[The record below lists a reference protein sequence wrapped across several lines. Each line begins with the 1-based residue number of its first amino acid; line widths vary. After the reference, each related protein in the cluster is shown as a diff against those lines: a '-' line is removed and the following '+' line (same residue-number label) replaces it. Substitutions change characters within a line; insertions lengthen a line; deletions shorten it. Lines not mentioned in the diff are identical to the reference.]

1 LREQAQTPAA
11 QVGLVLEDL
20 ADLFD
25 TTVPWLQDVGNA
37 LSDESVVMVDGRG
50 LVSFFFLRRQD
61 LKVTYANDFIF

>member
-50 LVSFFFLRRQD
+50 LVIFFF
-61 LKVTYANDFIF
+61 FFFFFF